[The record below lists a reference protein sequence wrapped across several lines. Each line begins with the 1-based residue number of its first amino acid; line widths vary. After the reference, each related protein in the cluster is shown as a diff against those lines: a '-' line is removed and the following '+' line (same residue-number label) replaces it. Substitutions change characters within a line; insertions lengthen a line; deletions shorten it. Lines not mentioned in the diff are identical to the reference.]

1 MAETVIFAYE
11 IIKLCGEV
19 AHSFTE
25 YLQNVK
31 DAPRIVRSINQE
43 VHTLTGVLENLR
55 ASLEYE
61 ELSASKESI
70 FDALN
75 NCADIL
81 CELNKL
87 VAPEGVD
94 DLESLSPSPRRAR
107 NTYFPFG
114 PSNENRPISPY
125 QRSHHDVNANM
136 ASLMQAQISRE
147 YPGIHHEQHALNM
160 NQQLIPLRTAT
171 PSPAP
176 TRKRSAMSL
185 AARFKWPL
193 FQQPKAQ
200 QLLNQLERQRSML
213 SLAIEADNSMNLSS
227 INHSVKEIEA
237 TLDDGEKRRILGWL
251 KPNFD
256 MYEFHSEQHDKQED
270 ETCEW
275 ITNSR
280 GWKQWLDGGSS
291 GPGGYKRFIWIY
303 GIPGAGKTVLASFLI
318 DNIAKHCRATG
329 FSYYYCHNE
338 RNHDET
344 ISFLR
349 WVVADLSRQI
359 GRFIPKELEQMND
372 SGNFDFPGLLN
383 CFLIITSQFKRAG
396 QRVYLVVDAVDESK
410 PRKRFLDVLV
420 EIGTEPS
427 FEHVS
432 LLMTSRDEQDIRD
445 KMNNIGNDEGLLP
458 TIEDRNLGYEID
470 SPVPHTAITMS
481 NGDVMRA
488 IEKYVKKQ
496 VARNDRFKLWPAD
509 FRALVESELARN
521 ARGMFRWVA
530 GQIDILERIYQDRD
544 RVLKALRNLPETL
557 FDTYARILES
567 IAPEERAFARTALAL
582 ICSNTSNIKSADVL
596 VQASLHNV
604 LHGAMH
610 LYDIRMLKAILG
622 CLVKITDL
630 KKKPVTIFR
639 RDEEGFL
646 FQKASLAHY
655 TVREF
660 LFAKA
665 KNNGEPRPAGEF
677 ALSDTDIRKLEMQV
691 VFNGLQQ
698 WQSKSKAL
706 PKPQPPKCPTRY
718 EEHCLDMSD
727 SALRGDRRN
736 LIVRNQSVW
745 DSVVPCLIPDKVH
758 LKSLRNERLRRRF
771 AKWRKLCAF
780 EYLPAETQ
788 SGSVSSPNNRRRTRD
803 ETGILASLILLRWP
817 EFAQK
822 YLQHSKFENLGPG
835 VKQAIWRDEFSI
847 DPLIDE
853 SFPRTF
859 DKKEP
864 MTLLR
869 LCVLWKRLDFL
880 ELFINAGANFAHEPN
895 IVFLALSNPYS
906 EDDNDGSITG
916 QLLKML
922 LERGA
927 DPNPAGYIYTP
938 LQDAVHHLEEGWV
951 QSLLIEC
958 RDANLM
964 GDPNGEHPY
973 GSSTD
978 RQWHRQHPLQICRTT
993 KPKWQESD
1001 AMEEQINKSRRQ
1013 VELLLTQY
1021 GAHLP
1026 TTPPPPQSAVINL
1039 CD

>member
-1 MAETVIFAYE
+1 M
-11 IIKLCGEV
+11 
-19 AHSFTE
+19 
-25 YLQNVK
+25 
-31 DAPRIVRSINQE
+31 VRSFHSPLNVRE
-43 VHTLTGVLENLR
+43 LANPFSLLR
-55 ASLEYE
+55 
-61 ELSASKESI
+61 I
-70 FDALN
+70 
-75 NCADIL
+75 
-81 CELNKL
+81 
-87 VAPEGVD
+87 
-94 DLESLSPSPRRAR
+94 
-107 NTYFPFG
+107 
-114 PSNENRPISPY
+114 
-125 QRSHHDVNANM
+125 
-136 ASLMQAQISRE
+136 
-147 YPGIHHEQHALNM
+147 
-160 NQQLIPLRTAT
+160 
-171 PSPAP
+171 
-176 TRKRSAMSL
+176 
-185 AARFKWPL
+185 
-193 FQQPKAQ
+193 
-200 QLLNQLERQRSML
+200 
-213 SLAIEADNSMNLSS
+213 
-227 INHSVKEIEA
+227 
-237 TLDDGEKRRILGWL
+237 DGEKRRILGWL
-251 KPNFD
+251 KPNVD

-318 DNIAKHCRATG
+318 DNIAKYCRATG
-329 FSYYYCHNE
+329 YSYYYCHNE
-338 RNHDET
+338 RNQEET
-344 ISFLR
+344 TSLLR
-349 WVVADLSRQI
+349 WIVGDLSRQI
-359 GRFIPKELEQMND
+359 DRFIPKELEQMNE
-372 SGNFDFPGLLN
+372 SGKYDLNRLLD
-383 CFLIITSQFKRAG
+383 CLLVITRQFQRVG
-396 QRVYLVVDAVDESK
+396 RRVYLVVDAVDESK
-410 PRKRFLDVLV
+410 KPRARLLDILIK
-420 EIGTEPS
+420 IGTDPS
-427 FEHVS
+427 FEYVS
-432 LLMTSRDEQDIRD
+432 LLMTSRDEQDIRSA
-445 KMNNIGNDEGLLP
+445 MSEIGDVGGLLP
-458 TIEDRNLGYEID
+458 TIEDRSSAYIID
-470 SPVPHTAITMS
+470 SATPYTSITMS

-496 VARNDRFKLWPAD
+496 VARNVRFKAWTPE
-509 FRALVESELARN
+509 FRERVEKELARN

-530 GQIDILERIYQDRD
+530 CQIDLLERIYLERD
-544 RVLKALRNLPETL
+544 KVLEALRNLPETL

-567 IAPEERAFARTALAL
+567 IPPEERAFARTALAL

-596 VQASLHNV
+596 VEASLHNV

-610 LYDIRMLKAILG
+610 KFNVDILKLVLG

-630 KKKPVTIFR
+630 KKKPITIFR
-639 RDEEGFL
+639 RDDEGFL
-646 FQKASLAHY
+646 FQRASLAHY

-660 LFAKA
+660 LFAKS
-665 KNNGEPRPAGEF
+665 KNEAEPRPAGEF
-677 ALSDTDIRKLEMQV
+677 ALSDIDIRKLEMQV

-698 WQSKSKAL
+698 WNSKSQS
-706 PKPQPPKCPTRY
+706 PRCPTRY
-718 EEHCLDMSD
+718 EEHCLEMSD
-727 SALRGDRRN
+727 SALRADRRN
-736 LIVRNQSVW
+736 LIVRYQSVW
-745 DSVVPCLIPDKVH
+745 ESVVLCLVPGRVH
-758 LKSLRNERLRRRF
+758 VKSLRNEKLRRRF

-780 EYLPAETQ
+780 EDLPAETQ
-788 SGSVSSPNNRRRTRD
+788 SGSVSSPHKHRRTRD

-822 YLQHSKFENLGPG
+822 YLQHSDFENLGPR
-835 VKQAIWRDEFSI
+835 VKQAIWRDEFTI

-958 RDANLM
+958 RDANLV

-973 GSSTD
+973 GSSSD